1 MRTIN
6 SGSSRLAY
14 RSIHFIRRAL
24 GTRFHLALLAF
35 GLIVFSAAMAQ
46 TRPPSPPRS
55 SPLNSMA
62 SMPLL
67 DEGPSLTL
75 SVYDENHALLD
86 QQAVVKLTNKTTQN
100 VFWQT
105 TQSRSAATFTNL
117 KGAEYEVEV
126 SATGYVPGRQA
137 VSLLDQDRNRPL
149 EVVLRADPDSP
160 DRRAQQG
167 QPLPGKVRKNLAR
180 GVEEL
185 KAGRLAE
192 SQKKLAAA
200 YKRAPSNAEVN
211 YLLGALY
218 FQKKDFEHAEA
229 YLAAAIKFDPQ
240 NLQARILLGRSQL
253 QEKKYEAARLTL
265 EQAVSVNPESWMAR
279 SLLAD
284 VYLKQEQPE
293 KAKQQAELAM
303 EKSHGAD
310 NSAQLVL
317 AEALAHLGRK
327 QEAIQALRAY
337 VQSDPASR
345 TVPEVHQLLQELE
358 KSESG
363 SVASSTSAT
372 GPIVLSGMDRLIAAA
387 TPAPLLENW
396 RPGGIDDHKPAVTA
410 GVSCPAEAV
419 IDGAGQRVK
428 ELVDGLARFDAI
440 ESMLHEDLD
449 ELGLPK
455 SKVSLKFDYVASI
468 SEKKPGILLVDEFRN
483 WHSQAEDFPD
493 HIATRGLP
501 ALAFVF
507 HPSVRGNFDMT
518 CEGLG
523 TWDGAATWLVRF
535 QQREDKPHNTQEYV
549 VNGKVYHVSVKGRAW
564 IAADTYQIVR
574 LESDLVR
581 PIPEIQLF
589 SQHWT
594 VDYGPVKFPRQNEEL
609 WLPKNAELYFDFL
622 KHRYF
627 RRHSFDHFM
636 LFSVD
641 TEEKRKEPK
650 AEPEQDQDTKHR
662 PRGLGT
668 VVIAEFPGSTPP
680 QP

>member
-1 MRTIN
+1 MRAIVSHTAQ
-6 SGSSRLAY
+6 SEY
-14 RSIHFIRRAL
+14 RSIHLIQRAL
-24 GTRFHLALLAF
+24 GARFSLAVFAF
-35 GLIVFSAAMAQ
+35 CLIVFSAALSQ
-46 TRPPSPPRS
+46 TRPSSPPRS

-62 SMPLL
+62 SMSLMG
-67 DEGPSLTL
+67 EGPTLTL
-75 SVYDENHALLD
+75 SLYDENHALLD
-86 QQAVVKLTNKTTQN
+86 QQAVVKLTNKTTQS

-117 KGAEYEVEV
+117 KGAEYELEV
-126 SATGYVPGRQA
+126 SAAGYVPGRQA
-137 VSLLDQDRNRPL
+137 VSLLDEDRSRPL

-160 DRRAQQG
+160 DRRPQQG

-192 SQKKLAAA
+192 SQKKLTAA
-200 YKRAPSNAEVN
+200 YKKAPSNAEVN

-218 FQKKDFEHAEA
+218 FQKKDFAHAEA
-229 YLAAAIKFDPQ
+229 YLAAAVNLDPQ
-240 NLQARILLGRSQL
+240 NLQARILLGRLQL
-253 QEKKYEAARLTL
+253 QDKRYEAARLTL
-265 EQAVSVNPESWMAR
+265 EQAVTVNPESWMAR

-317 AEALAHLGRK
+317 AEALAHLGKK

-337 VQSDPASR
+337 IQSEPANR
-345 TVPEVHQLLQELE
+345 TVPEVQKLVQDLE
-358 KSESG
+358 KPESESVAT
-363 SVASSTSAT
+363 SASSTN
-372 GPIVLSGMDRLIAAA
+372 PIELSGMDQLIAAT
-387 TPAPLLENW
+387 TPKPSLGNW
-396 RPGGIDDHKPAVTA
+396 QPGGIDDHKPAVTA

-419 IDGAGQRVK
+419 IDGAGKRVK

-507 HPSVRGNFDMT
+507 HPSVRGNFEMN

-523 TWDGAATWLVRF
+523 TWDGASTWLVRF

-650 AEPEQDQDTKHR
+650 VEPEPDQDTKHR

-668 VVIAEFPGSTPP
+668 IVIAEFPGSAGPRP
-680 QP
+680 